1 MSTKYII
8 TGVIGF
14 IVIIAWNLFLIER
27 DNKLFKSY
35 YMPNYE
41 QVQ

>member
-8 TGVIGF
+8 TGAIGF
-14 IVIIAWNLFLIER
+14 IIIIAWNLFLIER

-41 QVQ
+41 QTK

>member
-1 MSTKYII
+1 MNGKYII
-8 TGVIGF
+8 TGAIGF
-14 IVIIAWNLFLIER
+14 IVIIAWNLFLIDR
-27 DNKLFKSY
+27 DNKMFKSY